1 LGIRRQALGGAKGKG
16 QKPGT
21 KGEKAEGEGLK
32 KGKILLLR

>member
-1 LGIRRQALGGAKGKG
+1 LGGAKGKG